1 MDPIAKT
8 IHLKYLA
15 VNPVDL
21 LWGVAV
27 HTVGCQ
33 DIAPGMPYPPA
44 NHPSRYIFSEEKG
57 RILNEYQLIY
67 ITKGSGKFTSASL
80 GKWVN
85 VGRGS
90 MFLLFPGEWHSY
102 RPDKETGWNEYW
114 IGFSGPVVDSR
125 IHNGFFSKDKP
136 VFRVGIHNEIVD
148 LYNNAI
154 DTASHQ
160 ESGFQPLLGSI
171 VIHLLGLAY
180 FYERNEAFRSAEVS
194 DLVNRA
200 KILIS
205 QQYRTIRPEEIAGAL
220 CMGYSNFRKIF
231 REYTGFS
238 PAKYIQE
245 VRFSKAKELLTNSS
259 LSVKEISIELG
270 FENYEYFFTAFKRL
284 AGMTPADYRA
294 MTRGKYL

>member
-1 MDPIAKT
+1 
-8 IHLKYLA
+8 
-15 VNPVDL
+15 
-21 LWGVAV
+21 
-27 HTVGCQ
+27 
-33 DIAPGMPYPPA
+33 
-44 NHPSRYIFSEEKG
+44 
-57 RILNEYQLIY
+57 
-67 ITKGSGKFTSASL
+67 
-80 GKWVN
+80 
-85 VGRGS
+85 

-102 RPDKETGWNEYW
+102 RPDKESGWNEFW

-125 IHNGFFSKDKP
+125 IQNGFFTKDKP
-136 VFRVGIHNEIVD
+136 VFQVGIHNEIVD
-148 LYNNAI
+148 LYTNAI
-154 DTASHQ
+154 DTASNQ

-171 VIHLLGLAY
+171 VIHLLGLTY
-180 FYERNEAFRSAEVS
+180 FYDRNEAFRSTEVS
-194 DLVNRA
+194 DMVNRA

-205 QQYRTIRPEEIAGAL
+205 EQYRTIRPEDIADAL

-259 LSVKEISIELG
+259 MSVKEIAIELG